1 MHCDYLTLEITLI
14 DLIAYHTP
22 WWRQIKSETFQHT
35 ILIDI
40 YLLTSNGLVIKSRYY
55 DFNDNICIV
64 IISL

>member
-14 DLIAYHTP
+14 DVIAYHTP
-22 WWRQIKSETFQHT
+22 WWRQIKSETLKHT
-35 ILIDI
+35 IHMDID
-40 YLLTSNGLVIKSRYY
+40 LLTSNGLVIKCRYY

>member
-1 MHCDYLTLEITLI
+1 M

-22 WWRQIKSETFQHT
+22 WWRQNKSKTFKHT
-35 ILIDI
+35 IHTSTD
-40 YLLTSNGLVIKSRYY
+40 LLTCNDLVIKSRYC

>member
-1 MHCDYLTLEITLI
+1 MHCDYLTLGITLM

-22 WWRQIKSETFQHT
+22 WWRQIKSKTFKHT
-35 ILIDI
+35 IHTDVDFR
-40 YLLTSNGLVIKSRYY
+40 TSNSLIIQCRYY